1 MAANDYFIDSSKMSV
16 FISVTGLEKT
26 SSSMEESTS
35 WGSDVTNAKAERKLL
50 LKIDFYVYPILFVIY
65 MLSFL
70 DRINISN
77 ARIQGLSEDLDI
89 SGNKFNI
96 ALFIYFVPYVLLEVP
111 SNMIIRKVRPSLYL
125 SGLMFSWGIVNMCM
139 GFVHSFEGLVLLR
152 FLLGAA
158 EAGVLPGI
166 IYLTSM
172 YYKRHEFQL
181 RMSCLFGST
190 LIGGAFGGLLAYAIA
205 RLAQPRGYKA
215 WRWIFIIEGSA
226 TAFIAI
232 IAVFLIVDWPEQ
244 CRFLDAADKD
254 LLKRRLAE
262 DGADYARMD
271 TLNKH
276 AYKLIFR
283 DWKIW
288 LGSVIYMGLG
298 TTGYA
303 TTFFMPTILNGFGW
317 KAEDAQIRTIPIYA
331 VSAVGML
338 IVAYLSDRCRH
349 RYGFIMLGCFIATLG
364 YGMLLHQTSLSQDT
378 KFAAVFLISMGGN
391 MATPIA
397 LAWLSNNVSGHW
409 KRAFSSGFQVTLGNF
424 SGIIGTNVFLP
435 SEAPGYF
442 TGYGAS
448 LTMLWVG
455 AISATAMFVGLMI
468 ENRKRSAGKR
478 NYRLARPDEYVK
490 NMGDD
495 HPSFRFTL

>member
-1 MAANDYFIDSSKMSV
+1 MSV
-16 FISVTGLEKT
+16 FISVTELEKT

-35 WGSDVTNAKAERKLL
+35 WESDVTNAKAERKLL
-50 LKIDFYVYPILFVIY
+50 LKIDFPLPKDVYPILFVIY

-70 DRINISN
+70 DRININN

-96 ALFIYFVPYVLLEVP
+96 ALFIYFVPYIFLEVP

-139 GFVHSFEGLVLLR
+139 GFVHSFEGLAVLR
-152 FLLGAA
+152 FLLRAA

-244 CRFLDAADKD
+244 CRFLNAAQKD

-276 AYKLIFR
+276 AYKLIFK

-303 TTFFMPTILNGFGW
+303 TTFFMPTILNGFGR

-338 IVAYLSDRCRH
+338 IVAYLSERCRH
-349 RYGFIMLGCFIATLG
+349 RYCFIMLGCFIATIG
-364 YGMLLHQTSLSQDT
+364 YGILLHQTSLSQDT

-391 MATPIA
+391 MATPMA

-448 LTMLWVG
+448 LKMLWVG